1 MDYKQNI
8 LIVDDRPE
16 NLIALESLLEAP
28 ERVIVRAGSGEEAL
42 ERMLEYE
49 FSLVLMDV
57 QMPGMDG
64 FETVELIRGF
74 ERTRYVPVIFVTAI
88 SKEQKHIF
96 KGYEVGAVDYLFKP
110 IDPMV
115 LKSKVAVFLELDS
128 KKKELQSALETIE
141 AQHNEMRQKR
151 NELQAALD
159 EISSLIQ
166 QVAQSKGY
174 SIRFSN
180 PNLKKCYEV
189 MECRKVEC
197 PCFGKEPMRCWQ
209 VAGTYCLGEVRGNF
223 AEKISSCRECP
234 TYKESTSNFIYQL
247 GEHFNN
253 MMNILE
259 TQHHELEKSYAD
271 LKTTQSQLL
280 QQEKMAS
287 VGQLAAGVAH
297 EINNPTGFIMSNLT
311 SLRKYAGRLLEFVTV
326 QSEALDLVEGNDGK
340 LAGELISE
348 VREKR
353 RVLKID
359 RVVEDMGRLI
369 DESYDGAERVKK
381 IVENLKS
388 FSRLD
393 EAESKMTDINAAL
406 ENTIGIAWNEIKYK
420 AVINRDYGEI
430 PHTFCH
436 SGGLNQVFLN
446 LLINAAQAI
455 DKEGVITVKS
465 WQEGESIFV
474 SIGDTGCGIPEEIR
488 RRIFEPFFTTKEVG
502 KGTGLGLSIVYDIV
516 KKGDG
521 RISVESE
528 EGKGSIFTV
537 EIPLLTG
544 L

>member
-28 ERVIVRAGSGEEAL
+28 GRVIVRAGSGEEAL

-57 QMPGMDG
+57 QMPEMDG

-110 IDPMV
+110 IDPIV

-128 KKKELQSALETIE
+128 KKKELRSALETI
-141 AQHNEMRQKR
+141 
-151 NELQAALD
+151 
-159 EISSLIQ
+159 
-166 QVAQSKGY
+166 
-174 SIRFSN
+174 
-180 PNLKKCYEV
+180 
-189 MECRKVEC
+189 
-197 PCFGKEPMRCWQ
+197 
-209 VAGTYCLGEVRGNF
+209 
-223 AEKISSCRECP
+223 
-234 TYKESTSNFIYQL
+234 
-247 GEHFNN
+247 
-253 MMNILE
+253 E
-259 TQHHELEKSYAD
+259 TQHHELEKTYAD

-311 SLRKYAGRLLEFVTV
+311 SLRKYAGRLLEFVTM

-340 LAGELISE
+340 LAGKLISE

-353 RVLKID
+353 RALKID

-406 ENTIGIAWNEIKYK
+406 ENTISIAWNEIKYK
-420 AVINRDYGEI
+420 AVVKREYGDI
-430 PHTFCH
+430 PHTCCH

-455 DKEGVITVKS
+455 DKEGIITVKS

-474 SIGDTGCGIPEEIR
+474 SIGDTGCGIPEEVR
-488 RRIFEPFFTTKEVG
+488 QRIFEPFFTTKEVG

-537 EIPLLTG
+537 EIPLVEA
-544 L
+544 